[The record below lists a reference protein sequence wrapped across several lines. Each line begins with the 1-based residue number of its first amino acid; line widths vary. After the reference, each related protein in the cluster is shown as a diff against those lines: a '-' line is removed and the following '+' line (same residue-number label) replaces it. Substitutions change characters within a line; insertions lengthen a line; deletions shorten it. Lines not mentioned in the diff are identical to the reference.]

1 MEMCWLQALKHSV
14 HGLLEGLM
22 SECHLISQGNWI
34 SELPLLM
41 VVLSCYSVASRFS
54 LPASAAHSFVYQ
66 QMACLHYSSDD
77 YVHPSLSLLIV
88 WTNRL
93 VSGCQFKT
101 NTWRHKTF
109 FSSVT

>member
-1 MEMCWLQALKHSV
+1 MEMYWLEALKHSV
-14 HGLLEGLM
+14 HGLLEGFM
-22 SECHLISQGNWI
+22 SECHLISQDNWI

-41 VVLSCYSVASRFS
+41 VVLSCYSVAPRFS

-77 YVHPSLSLLIV
+77 YVHQSLSLLIV
-88 WTNRL
+88 WTVL
-93 VSGCQFKT
+93 QWLSEFKT